1 MTQHKTI
8 TAAILV
14 IGDEILSGRTKD
26 QNIGYIAEYMTRI
39 GVELREVRVV
49 PDIEDEIVAAVNA
62 LRARFTYVFTTGGI
76 GPTHDDITAECV
88 AKAFGVSIDVDERA
102 VEALLTRMK
111 REDLNEMRLRMCR
124 IPAGAS
130 LIDNPVSAAPGFRL
144 GNVFVMAGVPR
155 IMHAMLDNVA
165 PTLETG
171 VKIISETVEAGLP
184 EGVYAAGLKEIAERN
199 PDLSI
204 GSYPSFGA
212 QGVKNQIVLRGKDLA
227 LLAQGRADVEA
238 LIARLVA
245 ERATK

>member
-130 LIDNPVSAAPGFRL
+130 LIENPVSAAPGFRL

>member
-62 LRARFTYVFTTGGI
+62 LRTRFTYVFTTGGI